1 MTNNQQAVSAAFCL
15 SLLCKYH
22 EKSIDEHSLAH
33 ELSGKDS
40 ELAIH
45 DLVRIARRVGMK
57 ARAVLVT
64 EDKLEAAPLPFIARG
79 HNNEFFVVASVDHNR
94 VLVQFAGQPVSTL
107 PKAELWEQWN
117 GEALWMTRRFNLDHA
132 LKRFG
137 ISWFIPVI
145 VKYRRVLGEVVVAS
159 FFLQLFAL
167 VTPVCFQVVMDTV
180 LVHRALSTLDVI
192 AIALMVMTLFEV
204 TLGTLRMYLFSHTSC
219 RVDVELGSRLF
230 EHLLKIPIRYFNARP
245 VGQVVARVRELET
258 IREFLTNNAL
268 TLLLDLFFTIVLF
281 ALMYFYSPYLTWIVL
296 ASVPFYVLLSVL
308 ITPGLHRKAQERFER
323 SAINQSFLTEAIT
336 GMETL
341 KSTAVEPRMQAR
353 WERYLAGY
361 AKASFNSSVL
371 SNIGSQLVLLINKIV
386 VVLLLWFGAQQVIE
400 GHLTIGELI
409 AFNMLSG
416 QVAQPILR
424 LSQLWQD
431 FQQFRISIARL
442 GDVLNTPQEPQ
453 QNLDKPPMEPL
464 QGDVAMDHVNFRYSP
479 ELQNTLS
486 DINLHIPSGQSLGIV
501 GESGSGKSTLAKL
514 LLRLYIPETGRV
526 LMDGNDIA
534 LLDPAWLRRQISVVL
549 QENTLFN
556 GTVRDN
562 IAHADPILPMDN
574 VIEAAKLAGAHDFIL
589 QLARGYDTELG
600 ERGIGLSGGQRQ
612 RIAIAR
618 ALITNPRILIFDE
631 ATSALDYE
639 SEHILQQ
646 NMAAISTSRT
656 VITIAH
662 RLSTIRHCD
671 RIIVLDH
678 GRIKEDGSHDDL
690 IRLNGRYARLWNIQS
705 GIADHV

>member
-1 MTNNQQAVSAAFCL
+1 MPHGNIVGRVLPSHASSVPISLVSSRQNFESVVSIEPSLKNASTNNLNELLQFQWLRLCRLIMMKHLPMTNNQQAVSAAYCL

-79 HNNEFFVVASVDHNR
+79 HNNEFFVVASVDHDR

-268 TLLLDLFFTIVLF
+268 TLLLDLFLAPRRLV
-281 ALMYFYSPYLTWIVL
+281 WI
-296 ASVPFYVLLSVL
+296 
-308 ITPGLHRKAQERFER
+308 
-323 SAINQSFLTEAIT
+323 SAC
-336 GMETL
+336 
-341 KSTAVEPRMQAR
+341 
-353 WERYLAGY
+353 
-361 AKASFNSSVL
+361 
-371 SNIGSQLVLLINKIV
+371 NI
-386 VVLLLWFGAQQVIE
+386 
-400 GHLTIGELI
+400 
-409 AFNMLSG
+409 
-416 QVAQPILR
+416 
-424 LSQLWQD
+424 
-431 FQQFRISIARL
+431 
-442 GDVLNTPQEPQ
+442 
-453 QNLDKPPMEPL
+453 
-464 QGDVAMDHVNFRYSP
+464 
-479 ELQNTLS
+479 
-486 DINLHIPSGQSLGIV
+486 
-501 GESGSGKSTLAKL
+501 
-514 LLRLYIPETGRV
+514 
-526 LMDGNDIA
+526 
-534 LLDPAWLRRQISVVL
+534 
-549 QENTLFN
+549 
-556 GTVRDN
+556 
-562 IAHADPILPMDN
+562 
-574 VIEAAKLAGAHDFIL
+574 
-589 QLARGYDTELG
+589 
-600 ERGIGLSGGQRQ
+600 
-612 RIAIAR
+612 
-618 ALITNPRILIFDE
+618 
-631 ATSALDYE
+631 
-639 SEHILQQ
+639 
-646 NMAAISTSRT
+646 
-656 VITIAH
+656 
-662 RLSTIRHCD
+662 
-671 RIIVLDH
+671 
-678 GRIKEDGSHDDL
+678 
-690 IRLNGRYARLWNIQS
+690 
-705 GIADHV
+705 